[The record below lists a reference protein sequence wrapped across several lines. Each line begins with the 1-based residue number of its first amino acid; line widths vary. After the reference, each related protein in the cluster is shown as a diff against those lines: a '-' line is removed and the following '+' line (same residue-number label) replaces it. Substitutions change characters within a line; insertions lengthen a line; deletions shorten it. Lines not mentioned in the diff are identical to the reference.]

1 MPAPGAAVP
10 HTRVLARDQAT
21 NPVREPLRDVLER
34 LSVIG
39 EMTLAMSQ
47 ATTAEQIYRHALAAI
62 AAVARTPRASVLLF
76 DPDGVLRFKAWQG
89 LSDGYRAA
97 VEGHTPWAPG
107 QPAPDPIHI
116 PDVSRDTSLGRYQA
130 IILGE
135 GIRALGFFPLV
146 TGGGT
151 IGKFMVYWDQ
161 PRQLPPAELQLI
173 RNIAAHTS
181 FALDRQRLVDELQ
194 AERRL
199 FIGGPTVL
207 FQWARTDGWPVE
219 YVSPNVEQQFGW
231 PAAALIAG
239 RMRYADLVHP
249 DDLPRVAAEVREH
262 LASGRDAFQQEYRI
276 RHAAGGWRWVTDF
289 TVVPPAAGRADHL
302 VGYLL
307 DITERKA
314 AAEALQQ
321 AEARL
326 RETQRLESLGVLAGG
341 IAHDFNNLLMGI
353 LGNAGLA
360 LNELP
365 PASPVRATVQDIET
379 AARRAAD
386 LTRQLLAYSGKGH
399 FVVQPLDL
407 SALVEES
414 GQLLRT
420 VISRRATVQ
429 ARLAPGLPAVEGDA
443 TQLRQV
449 AMNLLTNASDA
460 LGDQPGVIGLET
472 ALVHAD
478 RVTLTGMLLG
488 DALPEGDYVALEVH
502 DTGSGMDGETL
513 GRIFD
518 PFFTTK
524 FHGRGLGLAAVLGI
538 VRGHRGAI
546 QVESWPGQ
554 GTRVRI
560 LLPATTRP
568 VATDPAPRVSG
579 PVAVRGA
586 GTVLVVDDEDV
597 VRKVT
602 RRTLERAGYAVLLA
616 EDGLQALAL
625 LEQRHAEVSLVL
637 LDLTMPGL
645 GGEDTCRRIHAAW
658 PGLPVILSSGFT
670 ADAGTAD
677 LTGAGQADF
686 IQKPYQP
693 AALLELAR
701 AAIERAAG

>member
-1 MPAPGAAVP
+1 MTDVSRLAPSPPAPVAAP
-10 HTRVLARDQAT
+10 LSPDALAK
-21 NPVREPLRDVLER
+21 
-34 LSVIG
+34 LSLVG

-47 ATTAEQIYRHALAAI
+47 ATTAAEIYRHALAAI
-62 AAVARTPRASVLLF
+62 ARVVETPRASVLLF

-89 LSDGYRAA
+89 ISDGYRAA
-97 VEGHTPWAPG
+97 VEGHTPWSPG
-107 QPAPDPIHI
+107 QPAPEPIHI
-116 PDVSRDTSLGRYQA
+116 PDVSRDTTLGRYQP

-151 IGKFMVYWDQ
+151 IGKFMVYWDR
-161 PRQLPPAELQLI
+161 PHTPGALELQLV

-194 AERRL
+194 AERLL

-207 FQWARTDGWPVE
+207 FQWARTEGWPVE
-219 YVSPNVEQQFGW
+219 YVSPNVTAQFGW
-231 PAAALIAG
+231 RPEELAGGRMPFAALI
-239 RMRYADLVHP
+239 HP
-249 DDLPRVAAEVREH
+249 ADLPRVVEEVRGH
-262 LASGRDAFQQEYRI
+262 YAAGRGTFEQEYRI
-276 RHAAGGWRWVTDF
+276 RDAQGHWHWVSDF
-289 TVVPPAAGRADHL
+289 TVLPPRDGSVCHTI
-302 VGYLL
+302 GYLV

-314 AAEALQQ
+314 AAEALQR

-360 LNELP
+360 LNDLP
-365 PASPVRATVQDIET
+365 VSSPTAETVKDIET

-386 LTRQLLAYSGKGH
+386 LTRQLLAYSGKGQ

-407 SALVEES
+407 SVLVEES

-420 VISRRATVQ
+420 VISKRATMQ
-429 ARLAPGLPAVEGDA
+429 YRLAAGLPAVEGDA

-478 RVTLTGMLLG
+478 RAALSGMLLG
-488 DALPEGDYVALEVH
+488 DGLPEGAYVALLVH

-560 LLPATTRP
+560 LLPATVRP
-568 VATDPAPRVSG
+568 AVPEAPARPSG
-579 PVAVRGA
+579 PVRTHHA
-586 GTVLVVDDEDV
+586 GTVLVVDDEEV
-597 VRKVT
+597 VRSVT
-602 RRTLERAGYAVLLA
+602 RRTLERAGYTVLLA
-616 EDGLQALAL
+616 ENGRQALAL
-625 LEQRHAEVSLVL
+625 LEERHAEVSLVL
-637 LDLTMPGL
+637 LDLTMPEL
-645 GGEDTCRRIHAAW
+645 GGEETFRRIHAAW

-670 ADAGTAD
+670 ADQGMTGLTSAG
-677 LTGAGQADF
+677 LADF
-686 IQKPYQP
+686 IQKPYHP
-693 AALLELAR
+693 TALLELAR
-701 AAIERAAG
+701 AAIQRAAG

>member
-1 MPAPGAAVP
+1 MPDVSRRAPLPAAP
-10 HTRVLARDQAT
+10 ALA
-21 NPVREPLRDVLER
+21 PLPPEALAK
-34 LSVIG
+34 LSLVG

-47 ATTAEQIYRHALAAI
+47 ATTAAEIYRQALAAI
-62 AAVARTPRASVLLF
+62 ARVAETPRASVLLF

-89 LSDGYRAA
+89 ISDGYRAA

-116 PDVSRDTSLGRYQA
+116 PDVSRDTSLGRYQP

-151 IGKFMVYWDQ
+151 IGKFMVYWDR
-161 PRQLPPAELQLI
+161 PHTPAPLEFQLV

-207 FQWARTDGWPVE
+207 FQWARTEGWPVD
-219 YVSPNVEQQFGW
+219 YVSPNVTAQFGW
-231 PAAALIAG
+231 RPEDLVG
-239 RMRYADLVHP
+239 RRMPFADLIHP
-249 DDLPRVAAEVREH
+249 EDLPRVVDEIRSHHAA
-262 LASGRDAFQQEYRI
+262 GRGTFEQEYRI
-276 RHAAGGWRWVTDF
+276 RDAEGQWHWVSDF
-289 TVVPPAAGRADHL
+289 TVLPPKDGSVAHSI
-302 VGYLL
+302 GYLV

-314 AAEALQQ
+314 AAAALQG
-321 AEARL
+321 AESRL
-326 RETQRLESLGVLAGG
+326 REAQRLESLGVLAGG
-341 IAHDFNNLLMGI
+341 IAHDFNNLLMGM
-353 LGNAGLA
+353 LGNAALA
-360 LNELP
+360 LNDLP
-365 PASPVRATVQDIET
+365 VASPTAETVKDIET

-386 LTRQLLAYSGKGH
+386 LTRQLLAYSGKGQ

-420 VISRRATVQ
+420 VISKRATMQ
-429 ARLAPGLPAVEGDA
+429 ARLAAGLPAVEGDA

-488 DALPEGDYVALEVH
+488 DALPEGDYVALSVH
-502 DTGSGMDGETL
+502 DTGSGMDEETL

-568 VATDPAPRVSG
+568 VSPEAPPRPSG
-579 PVAVRGA
+579 PARVADA
-586 GTVLVVDDEDV
+586 GTVLVVDDEEI
-597 VRKVT
+597 VRNVT
-602 RRTLERAGYAVLLA
+602 RRTLERAGYTVLLA
-616 EDGLQALAL
+616 EHGLQALAL
-625 LEQRHAEVSLVL
+625 LEERHAEVSLVL
-637 LDLTMPGL
+637 LDLTMPEL
-645 GGEDTCRRIHAAW
+645 GGEETFRRIHAAW

-670 ADAGTAD
+670 ADQGTAR
-677 LTGAGQADF
+677 LTSAGLADF

-693 AALLELAR
+693 AALLEAAR
-701 AAIERAAG
+701 AAIQRAAG